1 MSDIAFNLAARL
13 KSVIRAIPMCEIL
26 SKVKRELCSLVA
38 ELRSL
43 DGCQSGG
50 PLHIVLED
58 GNLELDVIQSCLQN
72 AKEHWSVSE
81 QECSTNRMNILDLV
95 YQLGG
100 YLVSLPME
108 DRKSLYDSSWR
119 MS

>member
-1 MSDIAFNLAARL
+1 
-13 KSVIRAIPMCEIL
+13 MCEIL
-26 SKVKRELCSLVA
+26 NKVKSELCSLVA
-38 ELRSL
+38 ELRYIE
-43 DGCQSGG
+43 GCQLGG

-72 AKEHWSVSE
+72 AKEHWSVTG
-81 QECSTNRMNILDLV
+81 QECSANRMNILDLV

-108 DRKSLYDSSWR
+108 DRKNLYDSDWKI
-119 MS
+119 